1 MNSETSNY
9 QNFLKSIVKDALES
23 AHEMEIDPQEALEN
37 IIECIRDDAITEF
50 EKTQNQQS

>member
-50 EKTQNQQS
+50 EKTQNQ